1 MTFVVN
7 MLKPE
12 RLHPESRVLSIMPR
26 VAKDTTRTKDE
37 HIFPETKIRPLV
49 FNWKRLVAEEKTWE
63 AMDLLE
69 VIINDST
76 EMFKRL
82 AQHEKFHHTV
92 PLDSLVAAAQ
102 EKIPKWLMKW
112 DPAKGSLFSWLST
125 CAKNVFRSE
134 LVKTTTFTKRVHCTD
149 DDAALERLSGFTDDG
164 QDSKDRSD
172 AIHAKIKGM
181 TAPWASEE
189 MRGAIRYIIECIMEE
204 DHRRQ
209 DCIRGAAFAWG
220 LSMDTTKFLYSW
232 THVQMK
238 VELFDETYT
247 RFTDHDLFVA
257 SYRNTPWPQIVEM
270 IGWDV
275 AKKVFACA
283 GGQRLKVPTVGELGR
298 LMQQGRMVQ
307 EILKSDKDPDAM
319 SKIAKRFSKTE
330 KSATDIYVTLTGIM
344 NPANSG
350 EFPVYDD
357 YQRDERDEREED
369 DSL

>member
-1 MTFVVN
+1 
-7 MLKPE
+7 
-12 RLHPESRVLSIMPR
+12 MPR
-26 VAKDTTRTKDE
+26 VAKDASRAKDE
-37 HIFPETKIRPLV
+37 HIFPESKIRPLV
-49 FNWKRLVAEEKTWE
+49 FNWKRLVAEEKLWE

-69 VIINDST
+69 VIIIDST

-92 PLDSLVAAAQ
+92 PLDSLVVAAQ

-164 QDSKDRSD
+164 QDAKDRSD
-172 AIHAKIKGM
+172 AILTKIQGM
-181 TAPWASEE
+181 TAPWASDE
-189 MRGAIRYIIECIMEE
+189 MRGAIRYIIECIMED

-232 THVQMK
+232 THVQIK
-238 VELFDETYT
+238 IELDDEKFV
-247 RFTDHDLFVA
+247 RFTDQDLFMA
-257 SYRNTPWPQIVEM
+257 HYRNTPWPQVVDIA
-270 IGWDV
+270 GWKV
-275 AKKVFACA
+275 ANKIFACI
-283 GGQRLKVPTVGELGR
+283 GGQRLKVPTIAELAR
-298 LMQQGRMVQ
+298 LKQQGQMVQ
-307 EILKSDKDPDAM
+307 EILNSDKDPESIA
-319 SKIAKRFSKTE
+319 KIAKRFGKTE
-330 KSATDIYVTLTGIM
+330 KSATDIYVSMTGVM
-344 NPANSG
+344 NPMVSG

-357 YQRDERDEREED
+357 YPPDERDED
-369 DSL
+369 DLL